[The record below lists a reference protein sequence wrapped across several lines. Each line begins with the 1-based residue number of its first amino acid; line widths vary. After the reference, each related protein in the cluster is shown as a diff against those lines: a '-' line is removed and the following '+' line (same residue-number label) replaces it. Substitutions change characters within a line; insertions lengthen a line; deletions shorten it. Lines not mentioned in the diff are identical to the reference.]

1 MYRKEDL
8 EREALE
14 YISKLEELL
23 ACEEFD
29 FNVNPDRVPKK
40 RGVYVIFNKRDEKSV
55 YVGRTYKRDL
65 YQRILYYHKKRGSQF
80 RTVLGRLYNLQSKEE
95 MSKYIMENCSFR
107 FKVIEDPED
116 RVRLEHFATAILNPI
131 LNVKLKTVLT
141 LLRYSRL
148 FCASFP
154 RHDG

>member
-40 RGVYVIFNKRDEKSV
+40 RGVYVI
-55 YVGRTYKRDL
+55 L
-65 YQRILYYHKKRGSQF
+65 IRGMKNQSTWQ
-80 RTVLGRLYNLQSKEE
+80 NL
-95 MSKYIMENCSFR
+95 
-107 FKVIEDPED
+107 
-116 RVRLEHFATAILNPI
+116 
-131 LNVKLKTVLT
+131 
-141 LLRYSRL
+141 
-148 FCASFP
+148 
-154 RHDG
+154 